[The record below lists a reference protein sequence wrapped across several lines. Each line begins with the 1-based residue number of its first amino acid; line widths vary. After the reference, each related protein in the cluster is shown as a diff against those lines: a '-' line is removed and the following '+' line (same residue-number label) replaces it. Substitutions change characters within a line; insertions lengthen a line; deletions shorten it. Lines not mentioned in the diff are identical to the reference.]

1 VLLAVVALYVV
12 ATSAGAGSGPG
23 SSSGDPR
30 QGLPEALGR
39 VLVQPA
45 GSGDLS
51 ASSPPCRRGDVLTVP
66 AGGECAYRL
75 NSGFLARRLRLR
87 LTTPGD
93 PVTAALAQPKPKV
106 TDTETLDASHPEV
119 ELTYRQEGSTLVLTC
134 PGKNPCVVQVR

>member
-1 VLLAVVALYVV
+1 VVVALYVV
-12 ATSAGAGSGPG
+12 ATSAGAGSGSG

-51 ASSPPCRRGDVLTVP
+51 APADASACRRGDVLTVP

-75 NSGFLARRLRLR
+75 SSGFLARRLRLR

-93 PVTAALAQPKPKV
+93 PVTAALDQPKPRV

-119 ELTYRQEGSTLVLTC
+119 ELTYRQEHSTLTLTC